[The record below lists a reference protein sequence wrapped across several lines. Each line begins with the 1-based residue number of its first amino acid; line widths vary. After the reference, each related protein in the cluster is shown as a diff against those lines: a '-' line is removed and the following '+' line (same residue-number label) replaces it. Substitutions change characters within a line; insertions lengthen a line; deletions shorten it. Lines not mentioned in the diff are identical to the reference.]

1 MRLDFKIVASTATI
15 SRAFRPLKD
24 LPHVAAQDASAT
36 LKILRSPPQND
47 FFNTIDLKTSSA
59 IGDSIKRDDRAP
71 GDEIPV
77 LRIKR
82 MSELFTRRFLDP
94 CCKRRLAVHQSMK
107 IKGV

>member
-15 SRAFRPLKD
+15 SRAFRPPKD
-24 LPHVAAQDASAT
+24 LLTCRQDASAT

-77 LRIKR
+77 LRVKR